1 VGTVTPNGNESLQ
14 ELEEP
19 YRETHSVQFR
29 WDVFNVPNLTRSML
43 SRRIVGA
50 ADSLA
55 QQSTNF
61 GAYTSLLTQ
70 PRVMQFALRY
80 EF

>member
-1 VGTVTPNGNESLQ
+1 
-14 ELEEP
+14 
-19 YRETHSVQFR
+19 
-29 WDVFNVPNLTRSML
+29 VPNLTRFNAQGVEHLCSL
-43 SRRIVGA
+43 RLRSRR
-50 ADSLA
+50 
-55 QQSTNF
+55 TNF